1 MAIYNAIRKYGE
13 DFFQVHVLAMA
24 HSNDLPQL
32 EIYAIREHDTF
43 GINGYNLTAG
53 GAGTLGRSFIISEET
68 KQKIGAGNKGKVMT
82 EVARKKMSESAKN
95 RQTRNKAAMLL

>member
-1 MAIYNAIRKYGE
+1 LYIGKRFDY
-13 DFFQVHVLAMA
+13 QH
-24 HSNDLPQL
+24 
-32 EIYAIREHDTF
+32 
-43 GINGYNLTAG
+43 
-53 GAGTLGRSFIISEET
+53 SEET